1 MTYTINLNIKSI
13 LDNTENFTDAKSNI
27 IIKKYNYNNTD
38 YNIIKYNKKN
48 LNELKNDEAEF
59 NNLKNLR
66 SVIVRDNKI
75 VCFSPPKS
83 VDYNKFVNKYA
94 DTSEIWAEDFVDGT
108 MINVFYDHANK
119 VWEIAT
125 KSTVGGNIVF
135 FNDVKNYKYFDD
147 NNYFSEHY
155 DLTFRS
161 MFFETC
167 NSNNFNLNTLNTN
180 YCYSFIMQHPFN
192 RIVTPIVTATIYLV
206 KVYNINSEDLTNV
219 TVKEINISSF
229 VNCPP
234 HIFLNTNVKFINKY
248 PFSSYQD
255 IKAMYN
261 SDNTPYYCMGC
272 VINSDDGIRSKI
284 RNNNYEMVRQL
295 RGNQPKLQYNYL
307 NLRKNNKI
315 NEFLSYYP
323 EHSLIFNKFR
333 LALYS
338 YTNELFANYISCF
351 IRKEKPLK
359 EYVFAYKT
367 HMYYLHE
374 LYKSELRPNKQ
385 NVDKKVVINYI
396 NSLEPAQLMFV
407 INNANSGANDDE
419 TNHET
424 LRTTTGNMTDLSGM
438 HSPKRLRRG
447 GASGEQPTSVDTGN
461 DCTNVSGMQN
471 DDNHEDDDANDEMNE

>member
-1 MTYTINLNIKSI
+1 
-13 LDNTENFTDAKSNI
+13 
-27 IIKKYNYNNTD
+27 
-38 YNIIKYNKKN
+38 
-48 LNELKNDEAEF
+48 
-59 NNLKNLR
+59 
-66 SVIVRDNKI
+66 
-75 VCFSPPKS
+75 
-83 VDYNKFVNKYA
+83 
-94 DTSEIWAEDFVDGT
+94 
-108 MINVFYDHANK
+108 
-119 VWEIAT
+119 
-125 KSTVGGNIVF
+125 
-135 FNDVKNYKYFDD
+135 
-147 NNYFSEHY
+147 
-155 DLTFRS
+155 
-161 MFFETC
+161 
-167 NSNNFNLNTLNTN
+167 
-180 YCYSFIMQHPFN
+180 MQHPFN
-192 RIVTPIVTATIYLV
+192 RIVTPIVTAAIYLV
-206 KVYNINSEDLTNV
+206 KVYDINSDDLTNV

-407 INNANSGANDDE
+407 INNANTNIHDDVMNQDDS
-419 TNHET
+419 NHE
-424 LRTTTGNMTDLSGM
+424 
-438 HSPKRLRRG
+438 
-447 GASGEQPTSVDTGN
+447 E
-461 DCTNVSGMQN
+461 
-471 DDNHEDDDANDEMNE
+471 EDGNDEMNE